1 MKIKLNI
8 LFFSLVKASDVEI
21 ESGIESDSSA
31 DQQVS
36 EALAAAAAAVV
47 VNSSLITKQTD
58 DTNNKSTTTTTTT
71 NNNSNCIAIRE
82 DQRGEEFLSA
92 KRNFFFIYIQFLIVE
107 LRF

>member
-58 DTNNKSTTTTTTT
+58 DTNNKSTTTTTT
-71 NNNSNCIAIRE
+71 NFNSNCIAIRE

-92 KRNFFFIYIQFLIVE
+92 KRNFFFLFIFN
-107 LRF
+107 F

>member
-58 DTNNKSTTTTTTT
+58 DTNNKSTTTTTT

>member
-58 DTNNKSTTTTTTT
+58 DTNNKSTTTTT

>member
-58 DTNNKSTTTTTTT
+58 DTNNKSTTTT

>member
-71 NNNSNCIAIRE
+71 TTTNNNSNCIAIRE

-92 KRNFFFIYIQFLIVE
+92 KRNFFFLFIFN
-107 LRF
+107 F